1 MAAAL
6 ALMAK
11 RTSRRRAGT
20 GPCPPAMT
28 KALRPRAPKV
38 LPLAAL
44 VDRLPVGLAGLRVTE
59 LAVLLLAVLLLAV
72 LLLADPRLASL
83 ARSLPVAL
91 AGLLL
96 AAEPVGPPRLA
107 LVVKAPQRRRF

>member
-1 MAAAL
+1 MVASLRMADAL

-20 GPCPPAMT
+20 GPCPPAIAR
-28 KALRPRAPKV
+28 ALRLRAQKA

-44 VDRLPVGLAGLRVTE
+44 VDRLLA
-59 LAVLLLAVLLLAV
+59 A
-72 LLLADPRLASL
+72 PRLARL
-83 ARSLPVAL
+83 ARGLPVAL

>member
-1 MAAAL
+1 MVASLRVAAAL

-20 GPCPPAMT
+20 GPCPPAIAR
-28 KALRPRAPKV
+28 ALRLRAQKA

-59 LAVLLLAVLLLAV
+59 LAV

-107 LVVKAPQRRRF
+107 LVVKALQRRRF

>member
-1 MAAAL
+1 MVASLRMADAL

-20 GPCPPAMT
+20 DPCPPAIAR
-28 KALRPRAPKV
+28 ALRLRAQKA

-44 VDRLPVGLAGLRVTE
+44 VDRLLA
-59 LAVLLLAVLLLAV
+59 A
-72 LLLADPRLASL
+72 PRLARL
-83 ARSLPVAL
+83 ARGLPVAL

-107 LVVKAPQRRRF
+107 LVVKALQRRRF

>member
-1 MAAAL
+1 
-6 ALMAK
+6 
-11 RTSRRRAGT
+11 
-20 GPCPPAMT
+20 MT
-28 KALRPRAPKV
+28 KALRPRATKL

-59 LAVLLLAVLLLAV
+59 LAV